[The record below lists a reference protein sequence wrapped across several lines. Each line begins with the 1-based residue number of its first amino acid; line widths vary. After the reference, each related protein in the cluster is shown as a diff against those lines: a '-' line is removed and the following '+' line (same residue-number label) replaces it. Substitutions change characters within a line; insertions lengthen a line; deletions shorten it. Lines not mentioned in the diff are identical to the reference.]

1 MVKELIYILM
11 EQSMKESGL
20 RTNSMVWGRKI
31 GQIAPSIQV
40 VMRWVKSMEKD
51 FLYGVMGAPMTENS
65 KIIIFK
71 GREYIHGQMD
81 ENT

>member
-1 MVKELIYILM
+1 MPMAMYIKVIGWRIKPMVKELIYILM

-51 FLYGVMGAPMTENS
+51 FLYGNICL
-65 KIIIFK
+65 II
-71 GREYIHGQMD
+71 Y
-81 ENT
+81 